1 MESLADYFEGDFEEF
16 LVLSEDLTQRLRDLK
31 QAFIE
36 YTEIRA
42 VAARKRRRIQK
53 LVDTIGR
60 KIRYSAERFSILSE
74 VVEEG
79 LNVH

>member
-53 LVDTIGR
+53 LVDAIGR

>member
-42 VAARKRRRIQK
+42 AAARKRRRIQK

-60 KIRYSAERFSILSE
+60 KIRYSAERFSVLSE